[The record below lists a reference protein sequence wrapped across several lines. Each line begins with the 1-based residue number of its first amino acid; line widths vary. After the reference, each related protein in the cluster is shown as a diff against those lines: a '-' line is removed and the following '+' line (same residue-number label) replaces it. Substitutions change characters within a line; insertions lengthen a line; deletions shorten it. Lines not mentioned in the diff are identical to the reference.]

1 MRSASQFSQV
11 SSCHNTELKKKGDFD
26 MKVEDIKKVAV
37 MGAGDMGHG
46 IAEVALLAG
55 YKVAMRDIEQRF
67 VDKGLARIK
76 ESLEKLAEK
85 QKITEENK
93 KAMLANIGIFVDIG
107 EAVKDADFIIEA
119 VPEIMNLKKEV
130 FQALDKSA
138 PEHAILASNTSTMS
152 ITEIASATKR
162 PDKVVGMHF
171 FNPAV
176 LMRLVEVIKGDKTS
190 EETMKVTYDISLKM
204 NKVPVR
210 VEKDAVGFIYNRVIA
225 PSGILLGAIIEKG
238 LATPEEIDARMKKL
252 GMPMGPYETMDY
264 VGLDIHYHVLL
275 YLGEK
280 LSPDFK
286 PGKWLKEKVDAGTL
300 GKKTGKGIYDWSK
313 GRPEIDLAKAKEDF
327 DPTDL
332 IAVQVNEATK
342 LLEEGVVNSPDDID
356 KAMINGGGGVGP
368 FQLAKGIGY
377 DKIAKRCEEL
387 AKQFDIKTF
396 EPTKTLKSGKL

>member
-1 MRSASQFSQV
+1 
-11 SSCHNTELKKKGDFD
+11 
-26 MKVEDIKKVAV
+26 MKVEDIKKIAV

-46 IAEVALLAG
+46 IAEVALLSG
-55 YKVAMRDIEQRF
+55 YKVAIRDIEQRF

-76 ESLEKLAEK
+76 ESLEKLVEK
-85 QKITEENK
+85 QKVTEENK
-93 KAMLANIGIFVDIG
+93 KAMLANIGTFVDLG
-107 EAVKDADFIIEA
+107 AAVEDADFIIEA
-119 VPEIMNLKKEV
+119 IPEIMDLKKQM
-130 FQALDKSA
+130 FQELDKSA
-138 PEHAILASNTSTMS
+138 PAHAVLASNTSTMS
-152 ITEIASATKR
+152 ISEIASATKM

-190 EETMKVTYDISLKM
+190 EETMKVTYELVQKM

-210 VEKDAVGFIYNRVIA
+210 VEKDTPGFIYNRVIA
-225 PSGILLGAIIEKG
+225 PSGVLLNAILDKG
-238 LATPEEIDARMKKL
+238 LATPEEIDARMRKL

-275 YLGEK
+275 YLAEK

-286 PGKWLKEKVDAGTL
+286 PGKWLKDKVDAGTL
-300 GKKTGKGIYDWSK
+300 GKKTGKGIFDWSK

-342 LLEEGVVNSPDDID
+342 LLEDGVVKSPDDID
-356 KAMINGGGGVGP
+356 KAMINGGGGIGP

-387 AKQFDIKTF
+387 AKQFGMKIF
-396 EPTKTLKSGKL
+396 EPTKTLKSGNI

>member
-1 MRSASQFSQV
+1 
-11 SSCHNTELKKKGDFD
+11 
-26 MKVEDIKKVAV
+26 MKVEDIKKIAV

-46 IAEVALLAG
+46 IAEVALLSG
-55 YKVAMRDIEQRF
+55 YKVALRDIEQRF

-76 ESLEKLAEK
+76 ESLEKLVEK
-85 QKITEENK
+85 QKVTEENK
-93 KAMLANIGIFVDIG
+93 KAMLANIGIFVDLDA
-107 EAVKDADFIIEA
+107 AVKDADFIIEA
-119 VPEIMNLKKEV
+119 IPEIMDLKKQM

-138 PEHAILASNTSTMS
+138 PAHAVLASNTSTMS
-152 ITEIASATKR
+152 ISEIASATSR

-176 LMRLVEVIKGDKTS
+176 LMKLVEVTKGDKTS
-190 EETMKVTYDISLKM
+190 EDTMKVTYDLVLKM

-210 VEKDAVGFIYNRVIA
+210 VEKDTPGFIYNRVIA
-225 PSGILLGAIIEKG
+225 PSGVLLNAILDKG

-264 VGLDIHYHVLL
+264 VGLDVHYHVLL

-286 PGKWLKEKVDAGTL
+286 PAKWLKEKVDAGTL
-300 GKKTGKGIYDWSK
+300 GKKTGKGIFDWSK
-313 GRPEIDLAKAKEDF
+313 GRPEIDLDKAKEDF

-332 IAVQVNEATK
+332 VAVQVNEATK
-342 LLEEGVVNSPDDID
+342 LIEEGVVKSPDDID
-356 KAMINGGGGVGP
+356 KAMINGGGGIGP

-387 AKQFDIKTF
+387 AKQFGMKTF
-396 EPTKTLKSGKL
+396 EPTKTLKSGNI